1 MILSFFGGR
10 EGGVPLRGR
19 QRRERAEGGGVVRAW
34 EGESSDFEF
43 FWGGRG
49 GPWSVA
55 TEARDGLAFGLGRNR
70 G

>member
-1 MILSFFGGR
+1 MV
-10 EGGVPLRGR
+10 GV
-19 QRRERAEGGGVVRAW
+19 RAEGIGVRAW
-34 EGESSDFEF
+34 GGESFDFEF
-43 FWGGRG
+43 FWGREGG